1 MTDPWKKLFRRAV
14 EQLREAAVDKSD
26 WSFGGGT
33 VLKLLF
39 NHRESKDID
48 IFFRDRQLLS
58 CVSPRLVDANE
69 NELIGYSETSSYIK
83 LNFPEGQVDFIVAG
97 QISDEEP
104 QLQKIPGFDEE
115 YYLDFPV
122 EIVAKKIFYRYED
135 FTARDVFDLAFVFY
149 KTSEKLVANADK
161 FRGKIKPLIKRIE
174 KLKTQGYLA
183 AELNSLRRRRNQR
196 GRISLLLSLPSM
208 YGWNDNQ

>member
-58 CVSPRLVDANE
+58 RVSRRLVDANE

-83 LNFPEGQVDFIVAG
+83 LNFPEGQVDF
-97 QISDEEP
+97 
-104 QLQKIPGFDEE
+104 
-115 YYLDFPV
+115 
-122 EIVAKKIFYRYED
+122 IVAKKIFYRYED

-149 KTSEKLVANADK
+149 KTSEKLVANAEK

-174 KLKTQGYLA
+174 KRDIWPR
-183 AELNSLRRRRNQR
+183 S
-196 GRISLLLSLPSM
+196 
-208 YGWNDNQ
+208 